1 MAEGARLESVY
12 TATYRGFESLS
23 LRHIINIINKLK
35 RNPARFIHPFGFG
48 CSDYQYDTLAAFATF
63 SCICVELHPKLI
75 HICTID

>member
-35 RNPARFIHPFGFG
+35 RNPARLPILLDLVVLTINMIHWQHLQPFHVYVLN
-48 CSDYQYDTLAAFATF
+48 CLQN
-63 SCICVELHPKLI
+63 
-75 HICTID
+75 